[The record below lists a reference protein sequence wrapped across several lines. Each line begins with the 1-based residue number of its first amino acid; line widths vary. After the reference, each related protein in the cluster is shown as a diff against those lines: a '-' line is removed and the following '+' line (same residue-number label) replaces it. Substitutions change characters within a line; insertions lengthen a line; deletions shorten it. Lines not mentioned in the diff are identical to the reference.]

1 VNGYTTATA
10 LGGGHTAGPAVP
22 SRRAAP
28 GESRW
33 PTVIAVV
40 AASGLQMA
48 LPGWLSLGPHW
59 LLPALELGL
68 LCALVAS
75 SPGRLERRSGALRA
89 GGLALAGLLSL
100 ANAISAALLVNELV
114 HGSRKESAG
123 ALLLAGG
130 AIWAVNV
137 LIFALWYWEL
147 DRGGPAGRRHA
158 VRQYPDFLFPQM
170 QQPDVAPPS
179 WAPFFAD
186 YLHLSFT
193 NAISFAASD
202 VIPLTR
208 WAKMMMMLQSA
219 VSVAAV
225 ALVVARAVSI
235 FH

>member
-1 VNGYTTATA
+1 VNGRTAATA
-10 LGGGHTAGPAVP
+10 LSGHTADPALP
-22 SRRAAP
+22 RRRAAP

-48 LPGWLSLGPHW
+48 RPGWLSLGPHW

-68 LCALVAS
+68 LFALVAS
-75 SPGRLERRSGALRA
+75 SPGRLGRRSAALRA

-114 HGSRKESAG
+114 HGSRKESAA

-130 AIWAVNV
+130 SIWAANV

-147 DRGGPAGRRHA
+147 DRGGPADRCHA

-170 QQPDVAPPS
+170 QQPGVAPPG
-179 WAPFFAD
+179 WTPFFTD

-219 VSVAAV
+219 VSVAAI